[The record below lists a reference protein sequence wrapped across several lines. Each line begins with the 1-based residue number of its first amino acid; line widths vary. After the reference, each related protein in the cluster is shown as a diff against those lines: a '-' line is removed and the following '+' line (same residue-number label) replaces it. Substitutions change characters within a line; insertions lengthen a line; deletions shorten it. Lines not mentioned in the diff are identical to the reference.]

1 MKVKVLPFHA
11 MYDINEN
18 MYENVVII
26 AKKSREIIS
35 RNSIDLNKME
45 EGFDSTDEIVE
56 ETLNFDPDQEK
67 AIVTAT
73 KDFIDDKIEWNRI
86 VEDEDKI

>member
-11 MYDINEN
+11 MYDINDN

-26 AKKSREIIS
+26 SKKSREIVS
-35 RNSIDLNKME
+35 KNSIDLNKME

-56 ETLNFDPDQEK
+56 EVDDFDPNQEK
-67 AIVTAT
+67 SIVSAT
-73 KDFIDDKIEWNRI
+73 RDFIDNKIEWNHI
-86 VEDEDKI
+86 SKDNE

>member
-18 MYENVVII
+18 MYENVII
-26 AKKSREIIS
+26 ISKKSREIIS
-35 RNSIDLNKME
+35 KNSIDLKKLE

-56 ETLNFDPDQEK
+56 EDLDFDPNQQK

-73 KDFIDDKIEWNRI
+73 EDFINNKIDWNLI
-86 VEDEDKI
+86 VENEDKS

>member
-11 MYDINEN
+11 MYDVNEN

>member
-11 MYDINEN
+11 MYDVNEN

-73 KDFIDDKIEWNRI
+73 RDFIDDKIEWNRI
-86 VEDEDKI
+86 VEDEDKS

>member
-11 MYDINEN
+11 MHDINDN

-26 AKKSREIIS
+26 AKKSKEIIS
-35 RNSIDLNKME
+35 KNSIDLNKME
-45 EGFDSTDEIVE
+45 EGFESTDEIAE
-56 ETLNFDPDQEK
+56 QELDFDPNQKK

-73 KDFIDDKIEWNRI
+73 QDFIENKIEWNKIDR
-86 VEDEDKI
+86 DKD

>member
-11 MYDINEN
+11 MYDINDN

-26 AKKSREIIS
+26 SKKSREIFS
-35 RNSIDLNKME
+35 KNSIDLNKME

-56 ETLNFDPDQEK
+56 EVDNFDPNQEK
-67 AIVTAT
+67 SIVSAT
-73 KDFIDDKIEWNRI
+73 RDFIDNKIEWNHI
-86 VEDEDKI
+86 SKDNE

>member
-18 MYENVVII
+18 MYENVII
-26 AKKSREIIS
+26 ISKKSREIIS
-35 RNSIDLNKME
+35 KNSIDLKKIE

-56 ETLNFDPDQEK
+56 EDLDFDPNQQK

-73 KDFIDDKIEWNRI
+73 EDFINNKIDWNLI
-86 VEDEDKI
+86 VENEDKS

>member
-11 MYDINEN
+11 MYDINDN
-18 MYENVVII
+18 MYENVII
-26 AKKSREIIS
+26 ISKKSKEIIS
-35 RNSIDLNKME
+35 KNSLDLNKIE

-56 ETLNFDPDQEK
+56 QELDFDPNQEK

-73 KDFIDDKIEWNRI
+73 QDFLEKKIEWN
-86 VEDEDKI
+86 KIDSKD

>member
-35 RNSIDLNKME
+35 KNSIDLNKIE

-73 KDFIDDKIEWNRI
+73 RDFIDNKIEWNPI
-86 VEDEDKI
+86 VEDEDKS

>member
-11 MYDINEN
+11 MYDVNEN

-56 ETLNFDPDQEK
+56 ETLNFDLDQEK

-86 VEDEDKI
+86 VEDEDKS

>member
-1 MKVKVLPFHA
+1 MKVNVLPFHA
-11 MYDINEN
+11 MYDVNDN

-35 RNSIDLNKME
+35 RNSIDLNKIE
-45 EGFDSTDEIVE
+45 EGFESTDEIVE
-56 ETLNFDPDQEK
+56 ESVDFDPDQEK

-73 KDFIDDKIEWNRI
+73 RDFIDDKIEWNPI
-86 VEDEDKI
+86 AQDENKS

>member
-11 MYDINEN
+11 MYDINDN

-26 AKKSREIIS
+26 SKKSKEIIS
-35 RNSIDLNKME
+35 KNSIDINKME
-45 EGFDSTDEIVE
+45 EGFESTDEIAQE
-56 ETLNFDPDQEK
+56 ELDFDPNQEK

-73 KDFIDDKIEWNRI
+73 QDFIENKIEWNKIDR
-86 VEDEDKI
+86 DKD

>member
-11 MYDINEN
+11 MYDINDN

-26 AKKSREIIS
+26 SKKSREILS
-35 RNSIDLNKME
+35 KNSIDLNKME
-45 EGFDSTDEIVE
+45 EGFESTDEIAE
-56 ETLNFDPDQEK
+56 EDLDFDPNQKK

-73 KDFIDDKIEWNRI
+73 QDFIENKIEWNKIDR
-86 VEDEDKI
+86 DKD

>member
-11 MYDINEN
+11 MYDINDN

-26 AKKSREIIS
+26 AKKSKEIIS
-35 RNSIDLNKME
+35 KNSIDLNKIE
-45 EGFDSTDEIVE
+45 EGFESTDEIAE
-56 ETLNFDPDQEK
+56 EELDFDPNQKK

-73 KDFIDDKIEWNRI
+73 QDFIENKIEWNKIDR
-86 VEDEDKI
+86 DKD

>member
-11 MYDINEN
+11 MYDINDN

-26 AKKSREIIS
+26 SKKSREILS
-35 RNSIDLNKME
+35 KNSIDLNKME
-45 EGFDSTDEIVE
+45 EGFESTDEIAE
-56 ETLNFDPDQEK
+56 EELDFDPNQKK

-73 KDFIDDKIEWNRI
+73 QDFIENKIEWNKIDR
-86 VEDEDKI
+86 DKD

>member
-11 MYDINEN
+11 MYDINDN

-26 AKKSREIIS
+26 SKKSREIVS
-35 RNSIDLNKME
+35 KKSIDLNKME

-56 ETLNFDPDQEK
+56 EVDDFDPNQEK
-67 AIVTAT
+67 SIVSAT
-73 KDFIDDKIEWNRI
+73 RDFIDNKIEWNHI
-86 VEDEDKI
+86 SKDNE

>member
-11 MYDINEN
+11 MYDVNEN

-56 ETLNFDPDQEK
+56 ETLNFDLDQEK
-67 AIVTAT
+67 AIVTAS

-86 VEDEDKI
+86 VEDEDKS

>member
-11 MYDINEN
+11 MYDINDN

-26 AKKSREIIS
+26 SKKSREILS
-35 RNSIDLNKME
+35 KNSIDLNKME
-45 EGFDSTDEIVE
+45 EGFESTDEITE
-56 ETLNFDPDQEK
+56 ENLDFDPNQKK

-73 KDFIDDKIEWNRI
+73 QDFIENKIEWN
-86 VEDEDKI
+86 KIDRNKD

>member
-11 MYDINEN
+11 MYDINDN

-26 AKKSREIIS
+26 SKKSREIIS
-35 RNSIDLNKME
+35 KNSIDLNKIE
-45 EGFDSTDEIVE
+45 EGFESTDEIAE
-56 ETLNFDPDQEK
+56 EDLDFDPNQKK

-73 KDFIDDKIEWNRI
+73 EDFIENKIEWN
-86 VEDEDKI
+86 KIDRD

>member
-11 MYDINEN
+11 MYDINDN

-26 AKKSREIIS
+26 AKKSKEIIS
-35 RNSIDLNKME
+35 KNSIDLNKME
-45 EGFDSTDEIVE
+45 EGFESTDEIAE
-56 ETLNFDPDQEK
+56 QELDFDPNQKK

-73 KDFIDDKIEWNRI
+73 QDFIENKIEWNKIDR
-86 VEDEDKI
+86 DKD

>member
-11 MYDINEN
+11 MYDINDN

-35 RNSIDLNKME
+35 KNSIDLNKME
-45 EGFDSTDEIVE
+45 EGFESTDEIAE
-56 ETLNFDPDQEK
+56 EDLDFDPNQKK

-73 KDFIDDKIEWNRI
+73 QDFIENKIEWNKIDR
-86 VEDEDKI
+86 DKD

>member
-11 MYDINEN
+11 MYDVNGN